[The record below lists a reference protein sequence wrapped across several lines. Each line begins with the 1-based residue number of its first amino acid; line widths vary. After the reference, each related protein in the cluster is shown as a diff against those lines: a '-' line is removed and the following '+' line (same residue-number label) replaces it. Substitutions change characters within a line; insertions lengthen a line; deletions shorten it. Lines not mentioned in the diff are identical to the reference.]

1 MKPIEIIA
9 TDLFEKVRSRFTNL
23 QLGDES
29 GSVTADPADARFFD
43 FDFAIEGNTLGRV
56 SISINE
62 IGNLKIYYSQG
73 IMEDA
78 DGITQSMWYDF
89 LKEMRFFAK
98 RRLMRF
104 DTRDI
109 TKGNLDKTDFQY
121 LAQNGNKDPNMN
133 ESAKLTGSKLTSHRK
148 LDNTD
153 LIIRHSEEV
162 DETKAGARSRKI
174 KNLFIQNAEGERFKF
189 PFIYLPGARA
199 MQRHVA
205 NGGYPH
211 DDAGKHIVKTCEEI
225 LKLSDFGRKVKH
237 SSMNPNAHGI
247 IEQAGNK
254 LKKLRHHMECMG
266 KQGYYESW
274 KETYAP
280 ADSNLIEL
288 DAATMESYKD
298 AFTVNKFDEALA
310 EVFPLL
316 HSIMQEA
323 GEIDLDAV
331 VSESQDEEIELA
343 EEDTDESMEFAAFE
357 SWATALESGSIEP
370 DALMTLKQF
379 LDENPGQTLGADG
392 TEAIEALEGIGIVSN
407 ALEDLIHAKVQMQ
420 DGANIPLV
428 DVIKEYLMQ
437 DDPEAA
443 AELFPQQAPQQ
454 VAPTQEPAMA
464 EDGPNKTD
472 VPAYLRKQK
481 GGDWK
486 ATTADLEKE
495 KSAGKISHRDT
506 LAKNTNEDSVSEGA
520 YQDLGDHGREIY
532 TKVQGLRDKIR
543 SGKVSVN
550 DELADKFSDLLVG
563 AGLDPE
569 FAEKEWN
576 RITGKKDEP
585 IVDPKLRQQ
594 APEMDP
600 TIGADNSED
609 DDAEFLSRL
618 RGQARSGSIKTGVD
632 TGGVDEDDIEPEGNP
647 LIEKNSSAKEIAEIV
662 MGFYDREKGTWT
674 KGETGVVTHVK
685 RQFSDDDGNGG
696 EKEAELATQLIKHLN
711 AKHESVQQFA
721 EMRRLAGLPE
731 LSEAAKKS
739 MSRAAKGNEKYGKDG
754 MKALAKAGREG
765 ASEKT
770 LDAIRDKHDN
780 YNEDTKS
787 EKFDALKHVKNPT
800 AGEKKAAKD
809 VKRGSYA
816 DRAAMLKSAETDGR
830 LKK

>member
-23 QLGDES
+23 QLGDEN
-29 GSVTADPADARFFD
+29 GSVTADPAAARFFD
-43 FDFAIEGNTLGRV
+43 FDFAIEGNNLGRV

-62 IGNLKIYYSQG
+62 TGNLKIYYSQG

-78 DGITQSMWYDF
+78 DSITQTMWYDF

-98 RRLMRF
+98 RRLLRF

-121 LAQNGNKDPNMN
+121 LAQNSKDNNMN

-211 DDAGKHIVKTCEEI
+211 DDAGKHIIKTCEEI

-247 IEQAGNK
+247 IEQAGSK

-274 KETYAP
+274 KETYVPKKAE
-280 ADSNLIEL
+280 DDLIEL
-288 DAATMESYKD
+288 DDATMESYKD
-298 AFTVNKFDEALA
+298 AFTINKFDEALA

-331 VSESQDEEIELA
+331 VSEAQQDEEIELA
-343 EEDTDESMEFAAFE
+343 EEDSDDTMEFAAFE
-357 SWATALESGSIEP
+357 SWATALESGTIEP

-428 DVIKEYLMQ
+428 DVVKEYLMQ

-443 AELFPQQAPQQ
+443 QELFGQPQQAQQ
-454 VAPTQEPAMA
+454 QAPAPTAEPAMA

-486 ATTADLEKE
+486 ATTSDLEKE
-495 KSAGKISHRDT
+495 KSAGKISHRDS
-506 LAKNTNEDSVSEGA
+506 LAKNTSEG
-520 YQDLGDHGREIY
+520 YYLGPEDFQEWLKDATHR
-532 TKVQGLRDKIR
+532 VAH
-543 SGKVSVN
+543 GKVA
-550 DELADKFSDLLVG
+550 DWTELAAELTSDLDMDDHKADIIAKRVFGHDKLAQHRVKP
-563 AGLDPE
+563 ADD
-569 FAEKEWN
+569 FEKD
-576 RITGKKDEP
+576 IPSDTGD
-585 IVDPKLRQQ
+585 
-594 APEMDP
+594 
-600 TIGADNSED
+600 ED
-609 DDAEFLSRL
+609 DDSTFLNKL
-618 RGQARSGSIKTGVD
+618 RGQARSGSIKPGLD
-632 TGGVDEDDIEPEGNP
+632 TGEVDEDDIEYSDGEEP
-647 LIEKNSSAKEIAEIV
+647 LIEKKASFDEIRKSVEGFLDKEN
-662 MGFYDREKGTWT
+662 GTWT
-674 KGETGVVTHVK
+674 KGRLGIVANVK
-685 RQFSDDDGNGG
+685 REFGEEGG
-696 EKEAELATQLIKHLN
+696 EMA
-711 AKHESVQQFA
+711 AKIIIALSQKYP
-721 EMRRLAGLPE
+721 MRDEPEDEGFDPEQPEGGAGAGDIQKDAPMEDILRLAGL
-731 LSEAAKKS
+731 
-739 MSRAAKGNEKYGKDG
+739 
-754 MKALAKAGREG
+754 
-765 ASEKT
+765 
-770 LDAIRDKHDN
+770 
-780 YNEDTKS
+780 TKQ
-787 EKFDALKHVKNPT
+787 
-800 AGEKKAAKD
+800 
-809 VKRGSYA
+809 
-816 DRAAMLKSAETDGR
+816 
-830 LKK
+830 

>member
-23 QLGDES
+23 QLGDEN
-29 GSVTADPADARFFD
+29 GSVTADPAAARFFD
-43 FDFAIEGNTLGRV
+43 FDFAIEGNNLGRV

-62 IGNLKIYYSQG
+62 TGNLKIYYSQG

-78 DGITQSMWYDF
+78 DSITQTMWYDF

-98 RRLMRF
+98 RRLLRF

-121 LAQNGNKDPNMN
+121 LAQNSKDNNMN

-162 DETKAGARSRKI
+162 DETKSGARSRKI

-211 DDAGKHIVKTCEEI
+211 DDAGKHIIKTCEEI

-247 IEQAGNK
+247 IEQAGSK

-274 KETYAP
+274 KETYVPKKAE
-280 ADSNLIEL
+280 DDLIEL
-288 DAATMESYKD
+288 DDATMESYKD
-298 AFTVNKFDEALA
+298 AFTINKFDEALA

-331 VSESQDEEIELA
+331 VSEAQQDEEIELA
-343 EEDTDESMEFAAFE
+343 EEDSDDTMEFAAFE
-357 SWATALESGSIEP
+357 SWATALESGTIEP

-428 DVIKEYLMQ
+428 DVVKEYLMQ

-443 AELFPQQAPQQ
+443 QELFGQPQQAQQ
-454 VAPTQEPAMA
+454 QAPAPTAEPAMA

-486 ATTADLEKE
+486 ATTSDLEKE
-495 KSAGKISHRDT
+495 KSAGKISHRDS
-506 LAKNTNEDSVSEGA
+506 LAKNTSEG
-520 YQDLGDHGREIY
+520 YYLGPEDFQEWLKDATHR
-532 TKVQGLRDKIR
+532 VAH
-543 SGKVSVN
+543 GKVA
-550 DELADKFSDLLVG
+550 DWTELAAELTSDLDMDDHKADIIAKRVFGHDKLAQHRVKP
-563 AGLDPE
+563 ADD
-569 FAEKEWN
+569 FEKD
-576 RITGKKDEP
+576 IPSDTGD
-585 IVDPKLRQQ
+585 
-594 APEMDP
+594 
-600 TIGADNSED
+600 ED
-609 DDAEFLSRL
+609 DDSTFLNKL
-618 RGQARSGSIKTGVD
+618 RGQARSGSIKPGLD
-632 TGGVDEDDIEPEGNP
+632 TGEVDEDDIEYSDGEEP
-647 LIEKNSSAKEIAEIV
+647 LIEKKASFDEIRKSVEGFLDKEN
-662 MGFYDREKGTWT
+662 GTWT
-674 KGETGVVTHVK
+674 KGRLGIVANVK
-685 RQFSDDDGNGG
+685 REFGEEGG
-696 EKEAELATQLIKHLN
+696 EMA
-711 AKHESVQQFA
+711 AKIIIALSQKYP
-721 EMRRLAGLPE
+721 MRDEPEDEGFDPEQPEGGAGAGDIQKDAPMEDILRLAGL
-731 LSEAAKKS
+731 
-739 MSRAAKGNEKYGKDG
+739 
-754 MKALAKAGREG
+754 
-765 ASEKT
+765 
-770 LDAIRDKHDN
+770 
-780 YNEDTKS
+780 TKQ
-787 EKFDALKHVKNPT
+787 
-800 AGEKKAAKD
+800 
-809 VKRGSYA
+809 
-816 DRAAMLKSAETDGR
+816 
-830 LKK
+830 

>member
-23 QLGDES
+23 QLGDEN
-29 GSVTADPADARFFD
+29 GSVTADPAAARFFD
-43 FDFAIEGNTLGRV
+43 FDFAIEGNNLGRV

-62 IGNLKIYYSQG
+62 TGNLKIYYSQG

-78 DGITQSMWYDF
+78 DSITQTMWYDF

-98 RRLMRF
+98 RRLLRF

-121 LAQNGNKDPNMN
+121 LAQNSKDNNMN

-211 DDAGKHIVKTCEEI
+211 DDAGKHIIKTCEEI

-247 IEQAGNK
+247 IEQAGSK

-274 KETYAP
+274 KETYVPKKAE
-280 ADSNLIEL
+280 DDLIEL
-288 DAATMESYKD
+288 DDATMESYKD
-298 AFTVNKFDEALA
+298 AFTINKFDEALA

-331 VSESQDEEIELA
+331 VSEAQQDEEIELA
-343 EEDTDESMEFAAFE
+343 EEDSDDTMEFAAFE
-357 SWATALESGSIEP
+357 SWATALESGTIEP

-428 DVIKEYLMQ
+428 DVVKEYLMQ

-443 AELFPQQAPQQ
+443 QELFGQPQQAQQ
-454 VAPTQEPAMA
+454 QAPAPTAEPAMA

-486 ATTADLEKE
+486 ATTSDLEKE
-495 KSAGKISHRDT
+495 KSAGKISHRDS
-506 LAKNTNEDSVSEGA
+506 LAKNTSEG
-520 YQDLGDHGREIY
+520 YYLGPEDFQEWLKDATHR
-532 TKVQGLRDKIR
+532 VAH
-543 SGKVSVN
+543 GKVA
-550 DELADKFSDLLVG
+550 DWTELAAELTSDLDMDDHKADIIAKRVFGHDKLAQHRVKP
-563 AGLDPE
+563 ADD
-569 FAEKEWN
+569 FEKD
-576 RITGKKDEP
+576 IP
-585 IVDPKLRQQ
+585 S
-594 APEMDP
+594 
-600 TIGADNSED
+600 DNGDED
-609 DDAEFLSRL
+609 DDSTFLNKL
-618 RGQARSGSIKTGVD
+618 RGQARSGSIKPGLD
-632 TGGVDEDDIEPEGNP
+632 TGEVDEDDIEYSDGEEP
-647 LIEKNSSAKEIAEIV
+647 LIEKKASFDEIRKSVEGFLDKEN
-662 MGFYDREKGTWT
+662 GTWT
-674 KGETGVVTHVK
+674 KGRLGIVANVK
-685 RQFSDDDGNGG
+685 REFGEEGG
-696 EKEAELATQLIKHLN
+696 EMA
-711 AKHESVQQFA
+711 AKIIIALSQKYP
-721 EMRRLAGLPE
+721 MRDEPEDEGFDPEQPEGGAGAGDIQKDAPMEDILRLAGL
-731 LSEAAKKS
+731 
-739 MSRAAKGNEKYGKDG
+739 
-754 MKALAKAGREG
+754 
-765 ASEKT
+765 
-770 LDAIRDKHDN
+770 
-780 YNEDTKS
+780 TKQ
-787 EKFDALKHVKNPT
+787 
-800 AGEKKAAKD
+800 
-809 VKRGSYA
+809 
-816 DRAAMLKSAETDGR
+816 
-830 LKK
+830 